1 MTTELAL
8 PEPLSSGLTAA
19 DHGRVAD
26 ALASSRS
33 ASTRLAYASAWRGWE
48 TWCSARG
55 ASPLP
60 AVPELLAAYLAERA
74 STGCAVSTLDKVVA
88 AVRAVHLDAGHDDP
102 TGNRGVVR
110 VRAGLRRAVG
120 VAPRRQAHPITT
132 EEVRRIVVAIDPTSL
147 RGKRDRALIL
157 LGYAAALRRSEIVGL
172 LVRDVSMKPAGLV
185 IHVRRSKGDQD
196 SAGQV
201 IGVTRGQHA
210 ETDPVTA
217 VRAWFTAT
225 GLQPGDPLFSLVA
238 RSDLRVVARHLEG
251 KQVNRILTAR
261 AAAAGLADL
270 ALSGHSLRAGHA
282 TTAAEHGV
290 PADRLART
298 TRHANLATLA
308 KYIRPAEVLADTSSS
323 SLDL

>member
-1 MTTELAL
+1 VADLAL
-8 PEPLSSGLTAA
+8 PELPSGLTAA

-33 ASTRLAYASAWRGWE
+33 AATRRAYASAWRGWE

-60 AVPELLAAYLAERA
+60 AVPELLAAYLAEQAAAGR
-74 STGCAVSTLDKVVA
+74 AVSTLDKTVA
-88 AVRAVHLDAGHDDP
+88 AIRAVHLDAGHDDP

-110 VRAGLRRAVG
+110 VRAGLRRTVG

-132 EEVRRIVVAIDPTSL
+132 DEVRRIVVVIDPTSL
-147 RGKRDRALIL
+147 RGKRDAALIL
-157 LGYAAALRRSEIVGL
+157 LGYAAALRRSEIVDL
-172 LVRDVSMKPAGLV
+172 QVRDVAMKPAGLV
-185 IHVRRSKGDQD
+185 VYVRRSKGDQA

-201 IGVTRGQHA
+201 IGVVRGQRP

-217 VRAWFTAT
+217 VRAWLTAA
-225 GLQPGDPLFSLVA
+225 GLQPEDPLFSLVA
-238 RSDLRVVARHLEG
+238 RSDLRVVPRRLDG

-261 AAAAGLADL
+261 AADAGLADL
-270 ALSGHSLRAGHA
+270 QLSGHSLRAGHA

-298 TRHANLATLA
+298 TRHRNLATLA
-308 KYIRPAEVLADTSSS
+308 KYIRPAEVLADTSSG
-323 SLDL
+323 SLGL